1 MVFDNNNSAV
11 EYMAQTR
18 RLVVH
23 TPSVAVGFAD
33 SNCAPH
39 LDLVMDNSHTAG
51 FEDADMTDLAAVVGF
66 VLRRAGLEVAWPET
80 ETVAV

>member
-1 MVFDNNNSAV
+1 MVFDGNNSTV
-11 EYMAQTR
+11 EHMAQTR
-18 RLVVH
+18 RSVVH

-33 SNCAPH
+33 SNCAPRP
-39 LDLVMDNSHTAG
+39 DLVMDSSYTAG
-51 FEDADMTDLAAVVGF
+51 FEDADATVVAVVAF